1 MECNTS
7 TIEEDSSDGI
17 IGTDGDNGEGD
28 GRSTASSKISVRET
42 ERKNICK
49 RNLAKYKMVRTNRGL
64 YAKLTVPKKKRRRG
78 EGVKISTNT
87 RMSDKK

>member
-7 TIEEDSSDGI
+7 TIEEDSSDEI
-17 IGTDGDNGEGD
+17 IGTDGDNGQGD
-28 GRSTASSKISVRET
+28 GRSTASSKISVREA

-49 RNLAKYKMVRTNRGL
+49 RNLAKYKMVRMNRGL
-64 YAKLTVPKKKRRRG
+64 VCEVDRSEEEKAQTGRSEDK
-78 EGVKISTNT
+78 SNT